1 MKSVFDYIDRSER
14 MDSADELIVDLF
26 AGGGGASL
34 GIETALGMSPHI
46 AINHDANA
54 VAMHMINHPDTEHFH
69 SDVFEI
75 DPYEVTKG
83 RPVGLMWASP
93 DCTHF
98 SKAKGG
104 KPVSKRRR
112 GLAWVVKRWAGTVRP
127 RVIIMENVEEFMT
140 WGPLKASNKTGEY
153 MPIEKQELR
162 PDAKRKGKTYK
173 RFIAELHALGYK
185 TKSKVLCAADYGVPT
200 IRKRWFLVARC
211 DGQPITFPKPTH
223 SKGGKNGLK
232 PWVPVADIIDWSL
245 PTYSIFLTKEEVKER
260 KLPCK
265 RPLAH
270 KSMMRIASGT
280 DRFVIKNENP
290 YIVPEEFGHNI
301 ISPFIVHHQNSSSA
315 GINDIE
321 EPLRTVTAM
330 PKGGGMA
337 IATPFITTYYG
348 GDSGEGRG
356 QSLEEPL
363 ATQGTANRHGL
374 TTAFMAKY
382 YSGVTGMEV
391 TEPAGTITAWDHH
404 ALVTGYMTRE
414 FGESIG
420 HSLNEPTG
428 SITANG
434 GGKSKL
440 TVAYMSKMRGT
451 NTGDKLD
458 NPLHTVSAGGGHHA
472 LVYALMVSYYGQD
485 KHGGAVT
492 DPLGT
497 VVTKD
502 RFSVVCVYIRGE
514 LMAIYDI
521 GMRML
526 VPRELFRA
534 QGFPDWYEIEYGANG
549 KKLST
554 AAQVEKCG
562 NSVCPPMAAVLVSAN
577 YKPMA
582 LEASAVA

>member
-14 MDSADELIVDLF
+14 MDSAGELIVDLF

-54 VAMHMINHPDTEHFH
+54 VAMHMMNHPDTEHFH
-69 SDVFEI
+69 SDIFEI

-140 WGPLKASNKTGEY
+140 WGPLRASNKTGEY

-162 PDAKRKGKTYK
+162 PDTKRKGKTYK

-223 SKGGKNGLK
+223 SKGGKNGLL
-232 PWVPVADIIDWSL
+232 PWIPVADIINWSL

-265 RPLAH
+265 RPLAD
-270 KSMMRIASGT
+270 KSMMRIAAGT
-280 DRFVIKNENP
+280 DKFVVNNKDP
-290 YIVPEEFGHNI
+290 YIVPEEHSPNI
-301 ISPFIVHHQNSSSA
+301 ISPFIVHHQNSSNA

-321 EPLRTVTAM
+321 EPLRTVTA
-330 PKGGGMA
+330 
-337 IATPFITTYYG
+337 
-348 GDSGEGRG
+348 
-356 QSLEEPL
+356 
-363 ATQGTANRHGL
+363 
-374 TTAFMAKY
+374 
-382 YSGVTGMEV
+382 
-391 TEPAGTITAWDHH
+391 WDHH
-404 ALVTGYMTRE
+404 ALVTANIMTNTSKHAPSDVKDPLPTVTTGNQQTLVTGYMTRE
-414 FGESIG
+414 FSESIG
-420 HSLNEPTG
+420 HSLNDPAGT
-428 SITANG
+428 ITTSG
-434 GGKSKL
+434 GGKLKL

-534 QGFPDWYEIEYGANG
+534 QGFPDSYIIEYGANG